1 MAPNIVTKGE
11 AALQDKLNQIKL
23 DYLSLVNGINIK
35 NVKAAE
41 DLEKKFKKDKDD
53 FEARQEME
61 RREFESRMLR
71 EKEEFEQ
78 KHKFERSLSDK
89 EAIERLKQ
97 AEDFIDNVKSPLGN
111 EEVATLDI
119 GKELEC
125 PVCFEEMKP
134 PVHIWQ
140 CSQGHLVCQTCKTRP
155 EVRHCPTCRQEI
167 VGRATVVEK
176 IAAQIHSDKDN
187 IVATEVHDTTASP
200 VPCTSRLRR
209 MRLPAPLPR
218 MRTSYGNDL
227 IRAMRDD
234 WDQVVDDEFSVARSR
249 FRFLRRE
256 LE

>member
-1 MAPNIVTKGE
+1 MAPKIVTKGE
-11 AALQDKLNQIKL
+11 AVLQDKLNQIKM
-23 DYLSLVNGINIK
+23 DYLSLVNGMNIK

-41 DLEKKFKKDKDD
+41 DLEKKFKKGEDD

-61 RREFESRMLR
+61 RKEFESRMLR

-78 KHKFERSLSDK
+78 TQTFERSVSDK

-97 AEDFIDNVKSPLGN
+97 AEDFIDGVKSPLGN
-111 EEVATLDI
+111 EKVATLDI

-134 PVHIWQ
+134 PAHIWQ
-140 CSQGHLVCQTCKTRP
+140 CSQGHLVCEPCKTRP

-176 IAAQIHSDKDN
+176 IAAQIYSDKDN
-187 IVATEVHDTTASP
+187 IVATEVPATTASL

-209 MRLPAPLPR
+209 LLPPPLPR
-218 MRTSYGNDL
+218 MRASYGNDL

-234 WDQVVDDEFSVARSR
+234 DFSVARSR